1 MRLARGR
8 ILWSCSAHSSADR
21 AARPA
26 ECALCIP
33 RLGGLPGI
41 PKLLRLCGLPFSF
54 LLCRCRSPSSAAM
67 LRSLLLAAA
76 ALPTVLS
83 LAFDLDPSGVKC
95 IGDDVSKDVLIKGDF
110 RVEVSCA
117 CAVALGPQLVKPLP
131 PPEACP
137 ASNSVAPPSTPLL
150 GFFCVIRERTSRLI
164 LM

>member
-41 PKLLRLCGLPFSF
+41 PKLLRLCGLPFFF

-117 CAVALGPQLVKPLP
+117 SAVGQSLWFSGLEDKPIIIYAADLDHDAGWRP
-131 PPEACP
+131 YLKVGA
-137 ASNSVAPPSTPLL
+137 N
-150 GFFCVIRERTSRLI
+150 REGYKG
-164 LM
+164 